1 MLIEFLLG
9 ILICV
14 PLIPFNDLIL
24 KWAEKDP
31 LKSIGIVSIMM
42 AVNAIIILSYGF
54 LMRPEKPKI
63 FILGILAA
71 ILIVKFSSHDPYW
84 FLIRPSI
91 LS

>member
-1 MLIEFLLG
+1 M
-9 ILICV
+9 
-14 PLIPFNDLIL
+14 IL

-71 ILIVKFSSHDPYW
+71 ILIVMLRKIKK
-84 FLIRPSI
+84 LIK
-91 LS
+91 

>member
-9 ILICV
+9 ILICM

-24 KWAEKDP
+24 KWAERDP

-54 LMRPEKPKI
+54 LMRPEKPKV

-71 ILIVKFSSHDPYW
+71 ILIVMLRKIKKAYKVIFQ
-84 FLIRPSI
+84 FL
-91 LS
+91 

>member
-1 MLIEFLLG
+1 MFIEFLLG
-9 ILICV
+9 ILISI

-24 KWAEKDP
+24 KWAERDP

-54 LMRPEKPKI
+54 LMRPEKPKV

-71 ILIVKFSSHDPYW
+71 ILIVMLRKIKK
-84 FLIRPSI
+84 LIK
-91 LS
+91 

>member
-14 PLIPFNDLIL
+14 QLIPFNDLIL

-54 LMRPEKPKI
+54 LMRPEKPKV

-71 ILIVKFSSHDPYW
+71 ILIVMLRKIKK
-84 FLIRPSI
+84 LIK
-91 LS
+91 

>member
-1 MLIEFLLG
+1 
-9 ILICV
+9 V

-24 KWAEKDP
+24 KWAERDP

-54 LMRPEKPKI
+54 LMKPEKPKV

-71 ILIVKFSSHDPYW
+71 ILIVMLRKIKK
-84 FLIRPSI
+84 L
-91 LS
+91 LK

>member
-1 MLIEFLLG
+1 M
-9 ILICV
+9 
-14 PLIPFNDLIL
+14 IL

-54 LMRPEKPKI
+54 LMRPEKPKV

-71 ILIVKFSSHDPYW
+71 ILIVMLRKIKK
-84 FLIRPSI
+84 LIK
-91 LS
+91 

>member
-42 AVNAIIILSYGF
+42 IVNAIIILSYGF

-71 ILIVKFSSHDPYW
+71 ILIVMLRKIKK
-84 FLIRPSI
+84 LIK
-91 LS
+91 

>member
-24 KWAEKDP
+24 KWAERDP

-54 LMRPEKPKI
+54 LMRPEKPKV
-63 FILGILAA
+63 FILGILSA
-71 ILIVKFSSHDPYW
+71 ILIVMLRKIKK
-84 FLIRPSI
+84 LIK
-91 LS
+91 

>member
-9 ILICV
+9 ILICI

-42 AVNAIIILSYGF
+42 TVNAILFYHMVF
-54 LMRPEKPKI
+54 
-63 FILGILAA
+63 
-71 ILIVKFSSHDPYW
+71 
-84 FLIRPSI
+84 
-91 LS
+91 

>member
-1 MLIEFLLG
+1 M
-9 ILICV
+9 CV

-24 KWAEKDP
+24 KWAERDP

-54 LMRPEKPKI
+54 LMKPEKPKV

-71 ILIVKFSSHDPYW
+71 ILIVMLRKIKK
-84 FLIRPSI
+84 L
-91 LS
+91 LK

>member
-42 AVNAIIILSYGF
+42 VVNAIIILSYGF
-54 LMRPEKPKI
+54 LMREEIITSPKI

-71 ILIVKFSSHDPYW
+71 ILIVMLRKIKK
-84 FLIRPSI
+84 LIK
-91 LS
+91 

>member
-1 MLIEFLLG
+1 MCIRDSLLG
-9 ILICV
+9 ILICL

-54 LMRPEKPKI
+54 LMRPEKPKV

-71 ILIVKFSSHDPYW
+71 ILIVMLRKIKK
-84 FLIRPSI
+84 LIK
-91 LS
+91 

>member
-1 MLIEFLLG
+1 MLVEFFLG
-9 ILICV
+9 ILICI

-54 LMRPEKPKI
+54 LMRPEKPKV
-63 FILGILAA
+63 FILGLLTA
-71 ILIVKFSSHDPYW
+71 ILIVMLRKIKK
-84 FLIRPSI
+84 LIK
-91 LS
+91 

>member
-24 KWAEKDP
+24 KWAERDP

-54 LMRPEKPKI
+54 LMRPEKPKV
-63 FILGILAA
+63 FILGILTA
-71 ILIVKFSSHDPYW
+71 ILIIMLRKIKK
-84 FLIRPSI
+84 LIRKI
-91 LS
+91 LFL

>member
-1 MLIEFLLG
+1 M
-9 ILICV
+9 

-24 KWAEKDP
+24 KWAERDP

-54 LMRPEKPKI
+54 LMRPEKPKV

-71 ILIVKFSSHDPYW
+71 ILIVMLRKIKK
-84 FLIRPSI
+84 LIK
-91 LS
+91 

>member
-9 ILICV
+9 ILICL

-71 ILIVKFSSHDPYW
+71 ILIVMLRKIKK
-84 FLIRPSI
+84 LIKN
-91 LS
+91 

>member
-1 MLIEFLLG
+1 MFRILLG

-24 KWAEKDP
+24 KWAERDP

-54 LMRPEKPKI
+54 LMRPEKPKV

-71 ILIVKFSSHDPYW
+71 ILIVMLRKIKK
-84 FLIRPSI
+84 LIK
-91 LS
+91 

>member
-9 ILICV
+9 ILICI

-42 AVNAIIILSYGF
+42 VVNAIIILSYGF
-54 LMRPEKPKI
+54 LMREEIITSPKI

-71 ILIVKFSSHDPYW
+71 ILIVMLRKIKK
-84 FLIRPSI
+84 LIK
-91 LS
+91 

>member
-1 MLIEFLLG
+1 MLLEFFMG
-9 ILICV
+9 ILICI

-54 LMRPEKPKI
+54 LMRPEKPKV
-63 FILGILAA
+63 FILGLLTA
-71 ILIVKFSSHDPYW
+71 ILIVMLRKIKK
-84 FLIRPSI
+84 LIK
-91 LS
+91 

>member
-9 ILICV
+9 ILICI

-24 KWAEKDP
+24 KCAERDP

-54 LMRPEKPKI
+54 LMRPEKPKV

-71 ILIVKFSSHDPYW
+71 ILIVMLRKIKK
-84 FLIRPSI
+84 LIK
-91 LS
+91 

>member
-54 LMRPEKPKI
+54 LMRPEKPKV
-63 FILGILAA
+63 FILGILSA
-71 ILIVKFSSHDPYW
+71 ILIVMLRKIKK
-84 FLIRPSI
+84 LIK
-91 LS
+91 

>member
-14 PLIPFNDLIL
+14 PLIPSNDLIL

-54 LMRPEKPKI
+54 LMRPEKPKV

-71 ILIVKFSSHDPYW
+71 ILIVMLRKIKK
-84 FLIRPSI
+84 LIK
-91 LS
+91 

>member
-9 ILICV
+9 ILICI

-24 KWAEKDP
+24 KWAERDP

-54 LMRPEKPKI
+54 LMRPEKPKV
-63 FILGILAA
+63 FILGILSA
-71 ILIVKFSSHDPYW
+71 ILIVMLRKIKK
-84 FLIRPSI
+84 LIK
-91 LS
+91 

>member
-1 MLIEFLLG
+1 
-9 ILICV
+9 V

-54 LMRPEKPKI
+54 LMRPEKPKV

-71 ILIVKFSSHDPYW
+71 ILIVMLRKIKK
-84 FLIRPSI
+84 LIK
-91 LS
+91 